1 MWRGKE
7 GSVFPFAKSFS
18 MVLLGSICRN
28 TPGASRLEMS
38 SSVSLYIL
46 LAAINETKG
55 LISISCLKR
64 VSPLG
69 GQELCKLIHSFHEA
83 SK

>member
-1 MWRGKE
+1 ME
-7 GSVFPFAKSFS
+7 GEGGVSFPICKVIFNGP
-18 MVLLGSICRN
+18 LGIHLQEHSW
-28 TPGASRLEMS
+28 ASRSEMS